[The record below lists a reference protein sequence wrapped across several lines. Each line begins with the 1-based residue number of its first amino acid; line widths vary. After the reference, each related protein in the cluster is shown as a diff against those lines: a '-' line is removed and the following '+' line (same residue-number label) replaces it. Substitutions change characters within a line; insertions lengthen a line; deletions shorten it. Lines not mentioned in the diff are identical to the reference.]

1 MAEDPS
7 PLAPWLNFL
16 RMEVYVAR
24 YAKQSREVLREMP
37 LSTFFAWFHASV
49 EMIRK
54 EGETD
59 E

>member
-1 MAEDPS
+1 
-7 PLAPWLNFL
+7 
-16 RMEVYVAR
+16 MEVYVAR

-59 E
+59 D